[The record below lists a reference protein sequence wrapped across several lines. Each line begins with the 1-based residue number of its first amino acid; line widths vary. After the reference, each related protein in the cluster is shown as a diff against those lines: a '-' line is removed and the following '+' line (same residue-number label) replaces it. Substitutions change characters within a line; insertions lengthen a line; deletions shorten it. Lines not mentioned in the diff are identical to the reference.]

1 MLPNYVIK
9 DDKSQKII
17 EQNSNFK
24 ESQPVNDYKGLFTTG
39 SVFNFAEWLM
49 QVSVVLFAQMVW
61 KRATQR

>member
-49 QVSVVLFAQMVW
+49 QVSVVLFV
-61 KRATQR
+61 

>member
-24 ESQPVNDYKGLFTTG
+24 ESQPVNDL
-39 SVFNFAEWLM
+39 
-49 QVSVVLFAQMVW
+49 
-61 KRATQR
+61 